1 MNSLLN
7 SINSIE
13 KRFSNFSEN
22 ISGKN
27 LKNTSTQK
35 FLSNRMLKFGQI
47 NVLGKTNAWISN
59 NKDAE
64 ILTTTQRDNFLA
76 NQAEFYWQNMR
87 TKRENLPI
95 GLLLLFYGIALFVVL
110 HNIKALFE
118 LLIIAVCVAA
128 FAYIV
133 FIFLQQ

>member
-1 MNSLLN
+1 
-7 SINSIE
+7 
-13 KRFSNFSEN
+13 
-22 ISGKN
+22 
-27 LKNTSTQK
+27 
-35 FLSNRMLKFGQI
+35 MLKFGQI

-76 NQAEFYWQNMR
+76 NQAEFHWQNKR

-118 LLIIAVCVAA
+118 LLIIAVCVAG

-133 FIFLQQ
+133 FMFLQQ